1 MKEDDDKGVLIATY
15 FGGVQ
20 NFLDFSQCYILA
32 SFFCEIFGLL
42 LHQDL
47 NIA

>member
-1 MKEDDDKGVLIATY
+1 MKSNNGKRVWTATY
-15 FGGVQ
+15 LCGVQ
-20 NFLDFSQCYILA
+20 NFLDLDQRYILA
-32 SFFCEIFGLL
+32 SFLCEIFGLL